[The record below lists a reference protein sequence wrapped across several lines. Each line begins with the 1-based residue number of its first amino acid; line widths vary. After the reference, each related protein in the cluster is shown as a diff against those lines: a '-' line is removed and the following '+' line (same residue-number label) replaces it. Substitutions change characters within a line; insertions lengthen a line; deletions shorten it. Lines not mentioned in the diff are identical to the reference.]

1 VDIAGFSRSLV
12 NDVST
17 GFKKWIKGRTTL
29 DLPGKPCITHVQGI
43 VIFMGFVVLLAV
55 MFSYQASA
63 IQVGPG
69 AASYGGTTGGK
80 PPDYSKW
87 QNLTG
92 THQDSG
98 YVNANGNAGTK
109 AQEITDRNIASV
121 EFKLTWTDEPGQTHL
136 GRTYT
141 NQPDEL
147 GVTVVTPWGQSQSL
161 SAKNPVGGQGVV
173 MVSFDIAQKKYDGTN
188 GTGQWNYTI
197 FAKACGPQTPPR
209 IGLSYTDAGN
219 AYSLDITWHYFTKP
233 KK

>member
-1 VDIAGFSRSLV
+1 M
-12 NDVST
+12 DVSA

-43 VIFMGFVVLLAV
+43 VIFMGFVMLLAV

-63 IQVGPG
+63 IKVG
-69 AASYGGTTGGK
+69 AAPSSYGGGGGGGGGK
-80 PPDYSKW
+80 GPDYSKW
-87 QNLTG
+87 TNQTG
-92 THQDSG
+92 TGQDSG
-98 YVNANGNAGTK
+98 YVNANSDAGTK
-109 AQEITDRNIASV
+109 AQEISDKNLASV
-121 EFKLTWTDEPGQTHL
+121 EFKLTWTDEPGQKHL

-173 MVSFDIAQKKYDGTN
+173 TVSFDIAQKKYDGTN
-188 GTGQWNYTI
+188 GTGEWNYTV
-197 FAKACGPQTPPR
+197 FAKACGAQTPPR